1 MWYFNAGE
9 SPTQNILNQQ
19 PQLVHRVKLDFG
31 VENLSQQIYKE
42 WEYFFT
48 ILTKY
53 FTTFPFFRAGNF
65 WEFKGTCLIPLE
77 PENTDLCVSTFW
89 NKNKN

>member
-42 WEYFFT
+42 WEYFFYDFNE
-48 ILTKY
+48 IFHNVSL
-53 FTTFPFFRAGNF
+53 FPSWKLLR
-65 WEFKGTCLIPLE
+65 I
-77 PENTDLCVSTFW
+77 
-89 NKNKN
+89 